1 MPKRSHG
8 LFSRLSRLRARVKR
22 IKNDVTRLAAVAGD
36 KDLKMQLR
44 TARDLLLEAD
54 DMMTPASD
62 HQDQELRIAAPAPAA
77 PAGPVV
83 DNTRGE
89 AHV

>member
-8 LFSRLSRLRARVKR
+8 LFARLTRLRARCKR
-22 IKNDVTRLAAVAGD
+22 IKNDVTRLASVAVD

-54 DMMTPASD
+54 DMMTPALE
-62 HQDQELRIAAPAPAA
+62 HEDQPLRMTIAAPSTEAA
-77 PAGPVV
+77 AS
-83 DNTRGE
+83 
-89 AHV
+89 

>member
-8 LFSRLSRLRARVKR
+8 LFSRLMRLRSRVKR
-22 IKNDVTRLAAVAGD
+22 VKNDVTRLAAIAID

-54 DMMTPASD
+54 DMMTPTSD
-62 HQDQELRIAAPAPAA
+62 HQDQPLRIASPSMEAA
-77 PAGPVV
+77 AS
-83 DNTRGE
+83 
-89 AHV
+89 

>member
-8 LFSRLSRLRARVKR
+8 RFSRLTRPRGRVKR
-22 IKNDVTRLAAVAGD
+22 IKNDVTRLAAVATD

-54 DMMTPASD
+54 DMMLPAPD
-62 HQDQELRIAAPAPAA
+62 HQDQPLRMSAPEEAPVA
-77 PAGPVV
+77 P
-83 DNTRGE
+83 
-89 AHV
+89 

>member
-8 LFSRLSRLRARVKR
+8 LFQRLTRLRARVKR
-22 IKNDVTRLAAVAGD
+22 IKNDVTRLASVAID

-54 DMMTPASD
+54 DMMTPLPE
-62 HQDQELRIAAPAPAA
+62 HQDQPLRASVSEGAPAA
-77 PAGPVV
+77 A
-83 DNTRGE
+83 
-89 AHV
+89 

>member
-8 LFSRLSRLRARVKR
+8 LFSRLMRLRSRVKR
-22 IKNDVTRLAAVAGD
+22 VKNDVTRLAAIAID

-54 DMMTPASD
+54 DMMTPTSD
-62 HQDQELRIAAPAPAA
+62 HQDQPLRMTNAAPSTEAA
-77 PAGPVV
+77 AS
-83 DNTRGE
+83 
-89 AHV
+89 

>member
-8 LFSRLSRLRARVKR
+8 LFSRLTRLRGRVKR
-22 IKNDVTRLAAVAGD
+22 IKNDVTRLAAVATD

-54 DMMTPASD
+54 DMM
-62 HQDQELRIAAPAPAA
+62 LPAPEHLDQPLRPAVTEEAPTAA
-77 PAGPVV
+77 
-83 DNTRGE
+83 
-89 AHV
+89 

>member
-8 LFSRLSRLRARVKR
+8 LFSRLTRLRGRVKR
-22 IKNDVTRLAAVAGD
+22 IKNDVARLAAVAAD

-54 DMMTPASD
+54 DMMLPAPD
-62 HQDQELRIAAPAPAA
+62 HQDQSLRPAA
-77 PAGPVV
+77 PEGVPATP
-83 DNTRGE
+83 
-89 AHV
+89 

>member
-8 LFSRLSRLRARVKR
+8 LFSRLTRLRARVKR
-22 IKNDVTRLAAVAGD
+22 IKNDVSRLSSVAID

-44 TARDLLLEAD
+44 TARDLLMEAD

-62 HQDQELRIAAPAPAA
+62 HQDQDLRPGANPATSATPVAPAA
-77 PAGPVV
+77 VA
-83 DNTRGE
+83 T
-89 AHV
+89 